1 VHDGENG
8 YLFRPD
14 DARDLAQKLER
25 ILTLPDDDF
34 RRMKKAS
41 LRLIQ
46 AHDIERTLTTFE
58 CLYRGKPVVDPVTDL
73 DSDDESHGDPVTEG
87 R

>member
-1 VHDGENG
+1 
-8 YLFRPD
+8 
-14 DARDLAQKLER
+14 
-25 ILTLPDDDF
+25 
-34 RRMKKAS
+34 MKRAS

-58 CLYRGKPVVDPVTDL
+58 CLYRGKPVTDPVTEFDSESECS
-73 DSDDESHGDPVTEG
+73 SDDESGSDECHGNPVAEG